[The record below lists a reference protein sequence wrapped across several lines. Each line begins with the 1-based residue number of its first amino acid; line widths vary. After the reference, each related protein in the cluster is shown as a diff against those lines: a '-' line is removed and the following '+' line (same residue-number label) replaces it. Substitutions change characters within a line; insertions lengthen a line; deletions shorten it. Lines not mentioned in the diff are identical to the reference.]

1 MKNYLLLIRTFLFT
15 VLLIVSCLNLFSQV
29 VYKVSSISGL
39 QSAINGSSPGDT
51 IILANGTYLNSNL
64 TINKSG
70 ITVKAETPGG
80 VFLNGTQNIVI
91 TGSNITFSGFQFT
104 SGDIGEA
111 YVIVVKGNHNIL
123 TQLNFN
129 GYSAKKYIH
138 ITDGT
143 QYNEISYCNIE
154 NKPVTAVVGCT
165 IQISTSPFLPGY
177 HRIRYCSFKNFPG
190 PGGDYGN
197 EPIRIGLSTE
207 MTNTSKT
214 IVEYCYFNNVGL
226 GDSESISLKSCE
238 NVCRYNTFTN
248 NPDGM
253 MVFRHGYR
261 NVAYGNFFINKS
273 GGIRIKEGADHY
285 IYNNYFETVAAE
297 AITLQYVA
305 EYPLKNVNFVH
316 NTFVNMGKISLGKSG
331 PTNVTFANNIF
342 KKTSGN
348 IFYEATGNET
358 WIANIYYGTTG
369 ISAKPGLTKIDPLL
383 EMNADGFYGLSAT
396 SPAINAAS
404 LEYPVILDIKNIDD
418 DPLVL
423 MDINGQSRN
432 KTNEQKDIGCD
443 EFTKG
448 TVTNRPLKLT
458 DVGPSYLGGPVAILM
473 EQTINFSGL
482 PSVSKGDTDFNP
494 GAVASSELPV
504 LYESSDTTVASVIN
518 GKINIKKDGTTFI
531 TAAQNG
537 SEKYKPAS
545 EVSQKLVV
553 TPQTAAIDI
562 SSERHNIYIYPNPAG
577 FSLKLKTGYEFSGK
591 SFRIISVEGKIRS
604 SGTVTDPE
612 QFIDIKT
619 LPPGMYVLVLDDI
632 NRYLKF
638 IKN

>member
-1 MKNYLLLIRTFLFT
+1 
-15 VLLIVSCLNLFSQV
+15 
-29 VYKVSSISGL
+29 L
-39 QSAINGSSPGDT
+39 QSAINSSSQGDT
-51 IILANGTYLNSNL
+51 ILLANGTYLNSTL
-64 TINKSG
+64 TISKSG

-80 VFLNGTQNIVI
+80 VFLNGTQNIDIIGNYV
-91 TGSNITFSGFQFT
+91 TFSGFQFT

-111 YVIVVKGNHNIL
+111 YVIVVEGNHNIL

-138 ITDGT
+138 ITEGT

-165 IQISTSPFLPGY
+165 IQISTSAFLPGY
-177 HRIRYCSFKNFPG
+177 HKIRYCSFKNFPG

-207 MTNTSKT
+207 MTNSSKT

-226 GDSESISLKSCE
+226 GDGESISLKSCE

-253 MVFRHGYR
+253 LVFRHGYR

-285 IYNNYFETVAAE
+285 IYNNYFETGTAE

-316 NTFVNMGKISLGKSG
+316 NTFVNMGKIELGKSG
-331 PTNVTFANNIF
+331 PTGVTFANNIF

-348 IFYEATGNET
+348 IFYEATGNEI
-358 WIANIYYGTTG
+358 WIANIYNGTSG

-383 EMNADGFYGLSAT
+383 EKNTDGFYGLTAA
-396 SPAINAAS
+396 SPAISAAS
-404 LEYPVILDIKNIDD
+404 INYPAIMDIKGVDD
-418 DPLVL
+418 DPFILLDVS
-423 MDINGQSRN
+423 GQSRN
-432 KTNEQKDIGCD
+432 KTNESKDIGCD
-443 EFTKG
+443 EYTQG

-458 DVGPSYLGGPVAILM
+458 DVGPSYLGGPVVILM
-473 EQTINFSGL
+473 EQTINFPGL
-482 PSVSKGDTDFNP
+482 PAVSKGDADFNP
-494 GAVASSELPV
+494 GAVASSGLPV
-504 LYESSDTTVASVIN
+504 LYESSDTTVASVTD

-531 TAAQNG
+531 TALQNG
-537 SEKYKPAS
+537 NEKYKPAS

-553 TPQTAAIDI
+553 NPKTATNDI
-562 SSERHNIYIYPNPAG
+562 NSVRHDIFCIYPNPAG
-577 FSLKLKTGYEFSGK
+577 STLILKTSNEFSGK
-591 SFRIISVEGKIRS
+591 SFRIISVEGKIHS

-612 QFIDIKT
+612 QIIDIKH
-619 LPPGMYVLVLDDI
+619 LPPGKYVLVLDET
-632 NRYLKF
+632 NRHTKF